1 MSSRHGSDDTRR
13 GIAPWIIVTI
23 VTVVVVA
30 AAAVGYVLI
39 TRGGDDDAAAACSSE
54 VTLPVVASPGSSA
67 AIAAAAAAF
76 DATNPVARSAC
87 VTTAVTTL
95 PGPDTEQALAGGWTA
110 QSSPAPALWVP
121 DSDADILALE
131 TSNSAM
137 TAGRDTD
144 PLATSPVVL
153 AVKTENAEALT
164 AAGVSWKSLPTAT
177 GPRGSVKLP
186 SGGQLITA
194 LPGPVNNRAT
204 SYALQSV
211 VAATSGAPVTEAKV
225 TADAPALKAVAA
237 GGPAPEPALTQDAL
251 TALAAGQGGFTTV
264 PVVQSDLTT
273 FTAGTPG
280 LTGVSP
286 SGATVGDA
294 VYVVPLTASWVTPTL
309 DDAAALFATFLRG
322 PEGTAAFTQTGMQ
335 VAGDDGTGTAQ
346 SGAAAASSVGGG
358 SAAAPSSGASSAAP
372 GASAQPSLA
381 DAGPTIDQALA
392 KALGSNP
399 AG

>member
-1 MSSRHGSDDTRR
+1 MSSRHGSGDTRR
-13 GIAPWIIVTI
+13 GIAPWIIVTV
-23 VTVVVVA
+23 VTIVVVA
-30 AAAVGYVLI
+30 AAVVGYVLI

-54 VTLPVVASPGSSA
+54 VVLPVVASPGSSA

-76 DATNPVARSAC
+76 DATNPVARSTC

-95 PGPDTEQALAGGWTA
+95 PGPDAEQALAGGWTA

-121 DSDADILALE
+121 DSEADILALE
-131 TSNSAM
+131 SSDSAM

-153 AVKTENAEALT
+153 AVKTENAEALA

-177 GPRGSVKLP
+177 GPRGSLKLP

-194 LPGPVNNRAT
+194 LPGPVDNRAT

-237 GGPAPEPALTQDAL
+237 GGPVPEPALTQDAL
-251 TALAAGQGGFTTV
+251 TELAGGQGGFTTV
-264 PVVQSDLTT
+264 PVVQSDLTS
-273 FTAGTPG
+273 FSAGTPG

-309 DDAAALFATFLRG
+309 DDAAALFATYLRG
-322 PEGTAAFTQTGMQ
+322 PEGTAAFTQSGMQ
-335 VAGDDGTGTAQ
+335 VAGGAPASGSATPASAAASATGTA
-346 SGAAAASSVGGG
+346 GATPALGTTD
-358 SAAAPSSGASSAAP
+358 P
-372 GASAQPSLA
+372 PSLA
-381 DAGPTIDQALA
+381 DAGPDIDRALA
-392 KALGSNP
+392 QAIGAKP
-399 AG
+399 AS

>member
-1 MSSRHGSDDTRR
+1 MSSRHGSGDARR
-13 GIAPWIIVTI
+13 GIAPWIIVTV

-39 TRGGDDDAAAACSSE
+39 TRGSDDDAAASCNSQ
-54 VTLPVVASPGSSA
+54 VILPVVASPGSSA

-76 DATNPVARSAC
+76 DATQPVARSAC
-87 VTTAVTTL
+87 ITTAVTTL
-95 PGPDTEQALAGGWTA
+95 PGPDAEQALAGGWTA
-110 QSSPAPALWVP
+110 QSSPAPAMWVP
-121 DSDADILALE
+121 DSEADLLALE

-137 TAGRDTD
+137 TAGRDAD

-153 AVKTENAEALT
+153 AVRTEDADAMA
-164 AAGVSWKSLPTAT
+164 AAGVSWQSLPTAT
-177 GPRGSVKLP
+177 GPTGSVVLP
-186 SGGQLITA
+186 SGGHLITA

-225 TADAPALKAVAA
+225 TAAAPQLKAVAA
-237 GGPAPEPALTQDAL
+237 GGPVPQPALTKDAL
-251 TALAAGQGGFTTV
+251 TALAAEKGGFTTV
-264 PVVQSDLTT
+264 PVVQSDLTN

-280 LTGVSP
+280 LTGVAP

-294 VYVVPLTASWVTPTL
+294 VFAVPLTASWVTPTL
-309 DDAAALFATFLRG
+309 DDAAALFASYLRG
-322 PEGTAAFTQTGMQ
+322 QDGTAAFTQNGMQ
-335 VAGDDGTGTAQ
+335 VARSAGTDGTGT
-346 SGAAAASSVGGG
+346 SGTAASSSASANN
-358 SAAAPSSGASSAAP
+358 SAAAPSSGQSPTSAGTSVP
-372 GASAQPSLA
+372 LT
-381 DAGPTIDQALA
+381 DAGPTIDAALA